1 MAAPSRWPEA
11 ELVRV
16 YGDSSAAIRFN
27 RIGDS
32 ECSHFGEPQAFEP
45 PAPDYGMRGRD
56 IGARWNDGGDAM
68 PTIRL
73 KAGDELA
80 LADGERSALERHH
93 LAVATDDI
101 AQLKHASFL
110 PPNKRLE
117 RDA

>member
-1 MAAPSRWPEA
+1 
-11 ELVRV
+11 
-16 YGDSSAAIRFN
+16 
-27 RIGDS
+27 
-32 ECSHFGEPQAFEP
+32 
-45 PAPDYGMRGRD
+45 
-56 IGARWNDGGDAM
+56 
-68 PTIRL
+68 
-73 KAGDELA
+73 LA